1 MIGEFHF
8 LRPAWLLALIAA
20 AVLAIVVSHRE
31 DMRTRWQRA
40 IAPHLLERLLVG
52 RGRRHRL
59 QPLHLTVALIV
70 LGALAAAGP
79 AWRHERAPFVEDTAP
94 LAVAIDLS
102 RTMDAIDV
110 TPTRLE
116 RAKLKL
122 RDLVALRPGGR
133 TALLAYAGSA
143 HMVLPLTD
151 DADLIRTYA
160 DSLQTRI
167 MPTAGKDTE
176 KALVAAEAVLRDE
189 AVPGTILLLTDG
201 INPAAFDA
209 LKHRQSR
216 NQLLILAIGT
226 AQGGAIKSDAGD
238 FDRADPAATRLD
250 LGALERLR
258 RDAGIELATVTT
270 DDQDVRWAA
279 RRIATHLEQARSA
292 EGGRWQD
299 EGWWL
304 VIPIAALGAL
314 WFRRGWTIRWAS
326 YAAIGLIA
334 AGPAQADAFR
344 DAFLTPDQQGALAFR
359 TQDYANAARL
369 FADPMWR
376 GVSLYRAGNYDDA
389 ADIFARLDT
398 AEGNYDQGD
407 AEAFLGKL
415 PQAAASYREALKQ
428 RPDWLAAKANLA
440 LVEKILADKKKDE
453 EQEADEPQDDPDQV
467 KFDDKGKKGKRGT
480 IDVRRQT
487 AEIWMRNIQTTPT
500 DLLARRFALEASRQ

>member
-8 LRPAWLLALIAA
+8 LRPVWLLALIAA
-20 AVLAIVVSHRE
+20 AVLAVVVSHRE

-52 RGRRHRL
+52 RSGRRRL

-79 AWRHERAPFVEDTAP
+79 TWRHERAPFVEDTAP

-110 TPTRLE
+110 SPTRLE

-122 RDLVALRPGGR
+122 RDLIALRPGGR
-133 TALLAYAGSA
+133 TALFAYAGSA

-167 MPTAGKDTE
+167 MPTPGKDTA
-176 KALVAAEAVLRDE
+176 KALAAAEAGLKDE
-189 AVPGTILLLTDG
+189 PVPGTILVLTDG
-201 INPAAFDA
+201 IEPAAFDA
-209 LKHRQSR
+209 LKHRQGR
-216 NQLLILAIGT
+216 NQLLVLAVGT
-226 AQGGAIKSDAGD
+226 AEGGPVKTAAGD
-238 FDRADPAATRLD
+238 FDRGDLAATRLD
-250 LGALERLR
+250 IGALERFG
-258 RDAGIELATVTT
+258 RDAGIDLATVTA
-270 DDQDVRWAA
+270 DDEDVRWAA
-279 RRIATHLEQARSA
+279 QRIATHLEQARSA

-304 VIPIAALGAL
+304 VMPIAALGAL

-326 YAAIGLIA
+326 YALISLIA
-334 AGPAQADAFR
+334 AGPAQAGSFR
-344 DAFLTPDQQGALAFR
+344 DAWLTPDQQGALALR
-359 TQDYANAARL
+359 SRDYAGASRL

-376 GVSLYRAGNYDDA
+376 GVSLYRAGNYEEA
-389 ADIFARLDT
+389 ADIFARVDSP
-398 AEGNYDQGD
+398 EGNYDQGN

-415 PQAAASYREALKQ
+415 PQAAESYRAALKQ
-428 RPDWLAAKANLA
+428 RPDWPEARGNLA
-440 LVEKILADKKKDE
+440 LVENILADKKKDE
-453 EQEADEPQDDPDQV
+453 QQEADEPQDDPDQV
-467 KFDDKGKKGKRGT
+467 KFDKKGKKGKRGT
-480 IDVRRQT
+480 IDVRQQT

-500 DLLARRFALEASRQ
+500 DLLARRFALEAAR